1 MSKKNLYYE
10 RVREL
15 KSTGLSLSEISK
27 EVGISRSSASRW
39 SRNVA
44 NKVSVFDSNNV
55 AKMSLANKQR
65 RVGREFVSLKQA
77 HDQYENYKD
86 DGFFLSGISM
96 YWAKGGQSGGLMS
109 FSSSE
114 EDKIQFMIKW
124 VEKYLGVSREKLN
137 FRLILGEIGESE
149 LKKSKIFW
157 STRLKIGESLIK
169 FTINK
174 KAKSENMAL
183 NKGIMQFSM
192 CSIDKLR
199 ILQSWQKLMSQYYLM
214 QKP

>member
-1 MSKKNLYYE
+1 MQTFEQK
-10 RVREL
+10 V
-15 KSTGLSLSEISK
+15 I
-27 EVGISRSSASRW
+27 EVVKGIPKGSVLTYGEVATCAGNAKASRAVG
-39 SRNVA
+39 SIMA
-44 NKVSVFDSNNV
+44 KNNDKALPCHRV
-55 AKMSLANKQR
+55 VRADGS
-65 RVGREFVSLKQA
+65 VGREFVSLKQA
-77 HDQYENYKD
+77 HEQYENYKD
-86 DGFFLSGISM
+86 DGFFLSGISV
-96 YWAKGGQSGGLMS
+96 YWAKGGQSGGLVS

-169 FTINK
+169 LTINK
-174 KAKSENMAL
+174 KAKSKNVAL

-192 CSIDKLR
+192 CSVDKLR